1 MGFIPGRHIRK
12 SINNRLIISV
22 DQEWKTTHLIDS
34 EMALDTVQ
42 LS

>member
-1 MGFIPGRHIRK
+1 MGFTPGRHIRK

-22 DQEWKTTHLIDS
+22 AQEWKTTHLIDS
-34 EMALDTVQ
+34 ETALDTVQ